1 MSNQVFDSLFRE
13 RVDIFRTA
21 FSVISTE
28 VFYDQEEKSLRHTG
42 EYGMYRESIVR
53 NFLKFIVPSSLDI
66 STGFLIT
73 SMEDVSTQCD
83 IVIFDSGMTPLYQG
97 GEHQRFFPIESVFC
111 VGEVKS
117 TLSKPELAAALNKLA
132 KIKSLS
138 EQITNP
144 TIIRKYPSGPFD
156 PTNDPHDLIPS
167 ILICQKLD
175 FKLSNIENEI
185 DDMYEADVRY
195 RHKHN
200 MILSIEDGLLSYF
213 DQNDTTIP
221 YPRFNGINLHN
232 RFTYPHINDY
242 IHFKLFGT
250 YMFMLTVSKT
260 LLYPEFSDYIG
271 DFAGGFDRNQ
281 GLINRTQ

>member
-13 RVDIFRTA
+13 RVDIFRIA

-28 VFYDQEEKSLRHTG
+28 LFYDQKEKRLRHTG
-42 EYGMYRESIVR
+42 EYGMYRESVVR
-53 NFLKFIVPSSLDI
+53 DFLKFLVPSSLDI
-66 STGFLIT
+66 STGFLT
-73 SMEDVSTQCD
+73 SSMEDVSTQCD
-83 IVIFDSGMTPLYQG
+83 VVIFDSGMTPLYQG
-97 GEHQRFFPIESVFC
+97 GDRQTFFPIESVFC

-117 TLSKPELAAALNKLA
+117 TLSKPELAKALNKLA

-138 EQITNP
+138 ERITHP
-144 TIIRKYPSGPFD
+144 TIIRKSLPGPFD
-156 PTNDPHDLIPS
+156 PTNHAYDLIPS

-185 DDMYEADVRY
+185 DEMYEDGVCH

-213 DQNDTTIP
+213 DQNDKNLP
-221 YPRFNGINLHN
+221 YPQLGGIDLHN
-232 RFTYPHINDY
+232 RFTYPHTNDY
-242 IHFKLFGT
+242 IHFKLFGS

-271 DFAGGFDRNQ
+271 DLAGGLCRDQSYRAK
-281 GLINRTQ
+281 